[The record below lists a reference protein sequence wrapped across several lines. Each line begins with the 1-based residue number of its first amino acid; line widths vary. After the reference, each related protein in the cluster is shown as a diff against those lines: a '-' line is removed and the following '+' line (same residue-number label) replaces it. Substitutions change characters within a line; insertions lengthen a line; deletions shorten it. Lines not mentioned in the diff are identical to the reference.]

1 MSSQRER
8 DGHRSTDDRGDPDT
22 VRAEGN
28 TQRAMKPAIIV
39 ERLAKQFGE
48 GADAVT
54 AVDDISSTVEPR
66 STIGLLGPNDAGKTT
81 TGHTTRR
88 AISTTTPF
96 RRQVTRQRGR
106 RQPSRRG

>member
-8 DGHRSTDDRGDPDT
+8 DGHRLTDDRGDPDT
-22 VRAEGN
+22 ARAGGN
-28 TQRAMKPAIIV
+28 TQRATKPAIIV
-39 ERLAKQFGE
+39 EGLTKQFGE

-54 AVDDISSTVEPR
+54 AVDDISFTVEPG
-66 STIGLLGPNDAGKTT
+66 SIVGLLDPSDAGKTT
-81 TGHTTRR
+81 TEHTTRR

-96 RRQVTRQRGR
+96 RREVTRQRGR